1 MHRGDLLGCSLG
13 PRRTRKS
20 ACFSQTMT
28 KYVPTAAAQ
37 VTASQTVAVRMAPTL
52 TVVSANGR
60 AEERLSPLVWTR
72 QWTTMRLLDSG
83 KATLGDQVRGNRSVL
98 SQSCWSTS
106 SQPPIVDLRG
116 GREETI
122 MVTEHCPDYAPD
134 IDVEPSWQE
143 RVPTPARS
151 SM

>member
-1 MHRGDLLGCSLG
+1 
-13 PRRTRKS
+13 
-20 ACFSQTMT
+20 MT

-52 TVVSANGR
+52 TTLSANGR

-72 QWTTMRLLDSG
+72 QRTMLRLLDSG
-83 KATLGDQVRGNRSVL
+83 KAPLGDQARDNRSAL
-98 SQSCWSTS
+98 SQSWWSTS
-106 SQPPIVDLRG
+106 CQPLVVDLRG

-122 MVTEHCPDYAPD
+122 MVTERCADYASK